1 MKSENMLIQLYSTL
15 HQHKNISIRRAAI
28 LKAETDNQTHLAN
41 IEHFL
46 QLKYNNVFKMNV
58 KILKDFQ
65 KAYLN
70 NEILKK
76 NLHEKLFKS
85 KSNPIIDIESISNW
99 LKHGNIKPQ
108 EEASLC
114 NLQDRNM
121 FLGVTSN
128 VNTVKKHLRQ
138 SII

>member
-1 MKSENMLIQLYSTL
+1 
-15 HQHKNISIRRAAI
+15 
-28 LKAETDNQTHLAN
+28 
-41 IEHFL
+41 
-46 QLKYNNVFKMNV
+46 MNL

-85 KSNPIIDIESISNW
+85 KSNPIIDIEKSSNW
-99 LKHGNIKPQ
+99 LKHCNIKPQ

-121 FLGVTSN
+121 FLGVTSKCRHCN
-128 VNTVKKHLRQ
+128 EAFKTVDHLATRFDRMV
-138 SII
+138 SHDYT